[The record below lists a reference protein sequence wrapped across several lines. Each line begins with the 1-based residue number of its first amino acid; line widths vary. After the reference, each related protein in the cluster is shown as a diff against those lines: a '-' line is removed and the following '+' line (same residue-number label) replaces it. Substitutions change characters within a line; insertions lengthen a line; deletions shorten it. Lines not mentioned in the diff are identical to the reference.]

1 MSRESLIT
9 ELKDAAKPLADS
21 CTPEVSQRVEAAVEE
36 AVTAW
41 EDTCTNLRE
50 LCTKYQ
56 HAADLWKQ
64 YRDTSDVLREWVDA
78 QMESVGNLEPQEA
91 VEAVKVGFFFYVV

>member
-1 MSRESLIT
+1 MSRESLIN
-9 ELKDAAKPLADS
+9 ELKSAAKPLADS
-21 CTPEVSQRVEAAVEE
+21 CTPEVSERVEAAVEE

-41 EDTCTNLRE
+41 EETCTNLRE

-64 YRDTSDVLREWVDA
+64 YRDTSDVLREWVDE
-78 QMESVGNLEPQEA
+78 QMENVGELEPDDA
-91 VEAVKVGFFFYVV
+91 VKAVKVRFFF